1 MSEKEEITNDNIYL
15 DWLSIEKR
23 KKWIKTRNQPLH
35 YILLTKDLAKYKN
48 PNYMYFEKINK
59 RNRII
64 DLSSQ
69 PRIILL
75 QKICME
81 IDYNLDIIKNIYQYN
96 ASNKERMN
104 DKIKKKNQIIQNN
117 QKKNNDN
124 INDILLEKDVY
135 LIL

>member
-48 PNYMYFEKINK
+48 PNYLYFEKINK

-117 QKKNNDN
+117 QKINNDN

>member
-117 QKKNNDN
+117 QKINNDN